1 MVHRAEAPS
10 PRVPVS
16 TTPAG
21 AANRCRTQLW
31 INRRT
36 RIVFSRTFPERKAFA
51 LDEQVP
57 IRRRDVDARFQQIV
71 AMLRKLCR
79 QGAAVAQDVIERGP
93 GMTGQVDGEKHRSG
107 KIAWQIFGKEHKRF
121 DAVRRRADGQNVAV
135 LPSPPG
141 PLAKQR
147 SGKVPRFRRTV
158 KMRPRPGHKW
168 AVQFTCAAICWV
180 RRAAAK
186 VDRDQR

>member
-16 TTPAG
+16 TTPTARPAQQAAAERSFGSIAG
-21 AANRCRTQLW
+21 RELFSLGPSPSERRSPSTSRCR
-31 INRRT
+31 
-36 RIVFSRTFPERKAFA
+36 SGG
-51 LDEQVP
+51 
-57 IRRRDVDARFQQIV
+57 DARFQQIV
-71 AMLRKLCR
+71 TMLRKLCR
-79 QGAAVAQDVIERGP
+79 QGAAVAQDVIERGS

-147 SGKVPRFRRTV
+147 YGKVPRLRRTV